1 MTDNGGNARFPAGLP
16 PQAYF
21 TILPFFARGRAC
33 GFGKILLL
41 AKTGRKLYNETRR
54 KEAEEEMQRIIA
66 DYHTHTTIS
75 PDGVNSMEELCAAA
89 LARGLSEIA
98 FTDHFE
104 IYTPGFPGSKYS
116 PLGQFTLAYLEEYR
130 RRFERCRE
138 AWDGRIVLKSG
149 VELGQPQ
156 EDPDFAG
163 RALAVMPFDF
173 VLGSQHK
180 VDNIDFSQR
189 DYRRGGERN
198 EELLRMDLDALAKL
212 ADTGDFDC
220 VAHIDLIKRYAARQG
235 ERVTLMDHPE
245 ELRAIL
251 RRLIERGKGIEI
263 NTSGFRQ
270 GMGEPVPALE
280 LLKLYRSLG
289 GEILTFGSDAHRA
302 EDVAA
307 DFEAAR
313 QAALAAGFRAAAR
326 YTRRKPEFY
335 DIG

>member
-1 MTDNGGNARFPAGLP
+1 
-16 PQAYF
+16 
-21 TILPFFARGRAC
+21 
-33 GFGKILLL
+33 
-41 AKTGRKLYNETRR
+41 
-54 KEAEEEMQRIIA
+54 MQRIIA
-66 DYHTHTTIS
+66 DYHMHTTVS
-75 PDGVNSMEELCAAA
+75 PDGANSMEEMCAAA
-89 LARGLSEIA
+89 VERGLSEIA

-116 PLGQFTLAYLEEYR
+116 PPGQFTLAYLEEYR

-138 AWDGRIVLKSG
+138 EWGGRIALKSG
-149 VELGQPQ
+149 IELGQPQ
-156 EDPDFAG
+156 EDPAFAQK
-163 RALAVMPFDF
+163 ALAVMPFDF
-173 VLGSQHK
+173 VLCSQHK
-180 VDNIDFSQR
+180 VHNIDFSQR
-189 DYRRGGERN
+189 DYRRGAERN
-198 EELLRMDLDALAKL
+198 AELLRMNLDALARL

-235 ERVTLMDHPE
+235 VWVTLME
-245 ELRAIL
+245 EREAFGAIL

-270 GMGEPVPALE
+270 GMGEPVPAVE
-280 LLKLYRSLG
+280 VLKLYRSLG
-289 GEILTFGSDAHRA
+289 GEIITFGSDAHRA

-313 QAALAAGFRAAAR
+313 QVALAAGFRAAAR